1 MEWIIHEVQLRF
13 ISGVL
18 SNLPLTSVLFWCDNI
33 HWNEECHFHLLYPSR
48 MEAFVCSVC
57 VWGGCPCHRPP
68 KQWFQSFCKYC
79 VFPPNDLWSP
89 MEDLRGF
96 HRYHYLGGAHRR
108 WERGCQRLEICH
120 LPTSAT
126 NPFRIYVAAIH
137 FRNELNLSNDEF
149 GLELDRRQLPP
160 LQLQTMPTGWQALPL
175 MRKVRG
181 PSRRDWQSIP
191 EYPSPAG
198 HDWVLAQRDL
208 QNFPGELMGQS
219 VHLSG
224 MPDRPASQP
233 PNPFKSPL
241 TLIRGIFFLLLFMS
255 LDSCSHIKAPVHFSK
270 DFHLGKFYDTLWMC
284 KVFN

>member
-1 MEWIIHEVQLRF
+1 MK
-13 ISGVL
+13 
-18 SNLPLTSVLFWCDNI
+18 SNYVLFLVYFQTCLWLLCYFDVTI
-33 HWNEECHFHLLYPSR
+33 FTGIKSAIFIYCIPPEWKHLY
-48 MEAFVCSVC
+48 AVC

-96 HRYHYLGGAHRR
+96 HRYHYLEGAHRR

-219 VHLSG
+219 G
-224 MPDRPASQP
+224 P
-233 PNPFKSPL
+233 PVWNAWPPCI
-241 TLIRGIFFLLLFMS
+241 T
-255 LDSCSHIKAPVHFSK
+255 AP
-270 DFHLGKFYDTLWMC
+270 
-284 KVFN
+284 